1 MLTAAR
7 PAARRP
13 RRSRTLLAAAALVAA
28 LGAGAGIGT
37 APAAQAAASPVMNY
51 DGATVNNARIPAAA
65 IAIETVTPVAFDR
78 AVYFVGSTQVGT
90 VGSASVDADGSYRGT
105 GTVDLTGR
113 TGSVTLVAKLYK
125 GKYMVQSVFKVL
137 RLVPP
142 TPQGIPAG
150 WPNAATTGV
159 PAGKV
164 LQRTGDVVVTTP
176 GTVLDGLDMGCL
188 TVRAANVVVRNSKV
202 TCADA
207 RLQAVALQDARGF
220 VMEDSEI
227 DGANGTAEVA
237 IGWSGYTLRRV
248 EVRGTQDGPRLGS
261 DVTIEDS
268 WVHGLVRDPDVHT
281 DALQS
286 TSGERIVVRHN
297 TLDPR
302 TPGVDDFLNA
312 AVQLGTET
320 GAKKLRNAVFER
332 NYFNG
337 GTYSVNVSCTA
348 DVDGSVVFRD
358 NRFGHGGKYGA
369 VIAPAGVKLSGNT
382 WSDTATAVP
391 VAKAC

>member
-37 APAAQAAASPVMNY
+37 APAAQATASPVMNY

-78 AVYFVGSTQVGT
+78 AVYSVGSTQVGT
-90 VGSASVDADGSYRGT
+90 IASATSSAGLWRGT
-105 GTVDLTGR
+105 GTVDLTGM

-125 GKYMVQSVFKVL
+125 GKYVVQSVFKVL

-142 TPQGIPAG
+142 TPVGIPAG

-207 RLQAVALQDARGF
+207 RLQAVALQDAKGF

-227 DGANGTAEVA
+227 DGRGKAEVA
-237 IGWSGYTLRRV
+237 TGWSGYTLRRV
-248 EVRGTQDGPRLGS
+248 EVRGTHDGPRLGD

-302 TPGVDDFLNA
+302 TPGVGDFLNA

-348 DVDGSVVFRD
+348 DVDKTVVFRD

-369 VIAPAGVKLSGNT
+369 VIAPTGVKLSGNVFA
-382 WSDTATAVP
+382 DTGAAVP